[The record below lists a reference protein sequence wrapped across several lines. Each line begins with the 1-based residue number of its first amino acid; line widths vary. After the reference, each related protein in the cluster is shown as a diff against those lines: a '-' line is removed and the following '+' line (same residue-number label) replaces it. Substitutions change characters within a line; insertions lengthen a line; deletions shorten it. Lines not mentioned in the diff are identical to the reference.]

1 MTTLT
6 RNTSISLGL
15 VGTMLGGV
23 IWLTE
28 LHSSVADVRH
38 EVAEL
43 SNIEARLA
51 RIEAQ
56 LEILIFE
63 VIEKKEK

>member
-1 MTTLT
+1 MTALT

-15 VGTMLGGV
+15 VGTLLGGV
-23 IWLTE
+23 MWLTE
-28 LHSSVADVRH
+28 LHTTVADVKH
-38 EVAEL
+38 DVGEL
-43 SNIEARLA
+43 SNIDGRLA

-63 VIEKKEK
+63 VIKKEEK